1 MLKRAWQEK
10 VPIACKTEKT
20 PTSVEF
26 DFSPRELS
34 VDNTSRV
41 RLLIVK
47 QYVSWFI
54 GYHFLQALDHC
65 NARLVSRVMKG
76 NVFWVKVRKI
86 VVEVF
91 LHSEQLIVVT
101 PR

>member
-20 PTSVEF
+20 PASVEF

-34 VDNTSRV
+34 VDNMSRV

-47 QYVSWFI
+47 
-54 GYHFLQALDHC
+54 
-65 NARLVSRVMKG
+65 
-76 NVFWVKVRKI
+76 
-86 VVEVF
+86 
-91 LHSEQLIVVT
+91 
-101 PR
+101 